1 MTQHFPLM
9 IPGATSNAGT
19 LEVRAPYDDSPIATV
34 DTADKDAVEG
44 ALRTAYALFR
54 DRDTWLTMA
63 NASTSWKR
71 LSR

>member
-9 IPGATSNAGT
+9 TSGATSNAGT
-19 LEVRAPYDDSPIATV
+19 LEVHTLYDDSLIATV

-54 DRDTWLTMA
+54 DRDTWLTM
-63 NASTSWKR
+63 
-71 LSR
+71 